1 MPRARCGRWQRVFNA
16 INIICHKV
24 RTYGDEKM
32 LNRLLYALKLKKRP
46 DMARG
51 RIMKAFPVRNQ
62 LITWEVDDK
71 GEASLVVPQKD
82 KLWVRLASKLFMLPN
97 KRVIVLDAMGTFVW
111 QMCDGKHTIAQIIKG
126 IQKQHQLTRKEAE
139 TSLFTFMQQ
148 LGKRNFIGFAIPTDA
163 KGNAPLTQELEP
175 QKRFGFFPKRR

>member
-1 MPRARCGRWQRVFNA
+1 
-16 INIICHKV
+16 
-24 RTYGDEKM
+24 M

-62 LITWEVDDK
+62 LITWEVDEK

-148 LGKRNFIGFAIPTDA
+148 LGKRNFIGFAIPTDTNA
-163 KGNAPLTQELEP
+163 NAPVTQELEP
-175 QKRFGFFPKRR
+175 QKRFGFLPKRR